1 MDEIFSAIQNF
12 PGIVPEYLGP
22 HFLWFQE
29 TEPIY
34 LHVQVLGRYLLYKA
48 RLFHPTIRL
57 DLKMIGIINK
67 IISFLF

>member
-1 MDEIFSAIQNF
+1 MDEIFSAIQIF

-34 LHVQVLGRYLLYKA
+34 LHVQVLGTYCIKEDYFIHKE
-48 RLFHPTIRL
+48 
-57 DLKMIGIINK
+57 
-67 IISFLF
+67 